1 MNEFGQYIKQ
11 AREAKLIDGKKVS
24 LRLLARRLNIEPS
37 YLSKIERGVFAPPSE
52 ELITKIAQEL
62 ELDNDVL
69 LALAG
74 KVSTELKEIIQKRPA
89 LFADL
94 IRQLKDTPDNAI
106 LQVVRTVRDGYW

>member
-11 AREAKLIDGKKVS
+11 SRETKLIDGKKFS
-24 LRLLARRLNIEPS
+24 LRLLSRNLNIEPS

-52 ELITKIAQEL
+52 ELINKIAIEL

-89 LFADL
+89 LFAEL

-106 LQVVRTVRDGYW
+106 LKVVRTVRDGNW

>member
-11 AREAKLIDGKKVS
+11 SREVRVIDGKKVS

-106 LQVVRTVRDGYW
+106 LQVVRTVRDGNW

>member
-11 AREAKLIDGKKVS
+11 SREAKFIDGKKVS

-62 ELDNDVL
+62 ELDIDVL

-106 LQVVRTVRDGYW
+106 LQVVRTVRDGNW

>member
-11 AREAKLIDGKKVS
+11 SREAKFIDGKKVS

-94 IRQLKDTPDNAI
+94 IRQLKDAPDNAI
-106 LQVVRTVRDGYW
+106 LQVVRTVRDGNW

>member
-11 AREAKLIDGKKVS
+11 SREAKLIDGKKVS

-52 ELITKIAQEL
+52 ELISKIAQEL

-106 LQVVRTVRDGYW
+106 LQVVRTVRDGNW